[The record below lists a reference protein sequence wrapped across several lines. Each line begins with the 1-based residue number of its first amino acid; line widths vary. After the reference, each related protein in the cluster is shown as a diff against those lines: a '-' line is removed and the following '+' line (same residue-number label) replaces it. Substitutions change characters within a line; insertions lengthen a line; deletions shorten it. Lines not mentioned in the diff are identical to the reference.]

1 MDIKIEKA
9 KEIRTLIEN
18 NTIDKIAA
26 LNLLQELVNKQKKSI
41 SEIDVYI
48 QEIDNLKKIKLIK
61 NNINNNIIELE
72 ENSNQI
78 MEFLSLNNDDLKK
91 LKQFGYKLL

>member
-1 MDIKIEKA
+1 MNTKTERA

-26 LNLLQELVNKQKKSI
+26 LNLLQEVINTQDVSI
-41 SEIDVYI
+41 SEIDVYLH
-48 QEIDNLKKIKLIK
+48 EIDNLKKIKLIK
-61 NNINNNIIELE
+61 NNISSSIIELE

-78 MEFLSLNNDDLKK
+78 MEFLSLNNDDFKK

>member
-26 LNLLQELVNKQKKSI
+26 LNLLQELVNTQNISI
-41 SEIDVYI
+41 SELDVYLH
-48 QEIDNLKKIKLIK
+48 EIDNLKKIKLIK
-61 NNINNNIIELE
+61 ISSSIIELE

-78 MEFLSLNNDDLKK
+78 MEFLSLNNDDFKK

>member
-1 MDIKIEKA
+1 MNTKTERA

-26 LNLLQELVNKQKKSI
+26 LNLLQELVNTQNISI
-41 SEIDVYI
+41 SELDVYLH
-48 QEIDNLKKIKLIK
+48 EIDNLKKIKLIK
-61 NNINNNIIELE
+61 NNISSSIIELE

-78 MEFLSLNNDDLKK
+78 MEFLSLNNDDFKK

>member
-26 LNLLQELVNKQKKSI
+26 LNLLQELVNTQNISI
-41 SEIDVYI
+41 SELDVYLH
-48 QEIDNLKKIKLIK
+48 EIDNLKKIKLIK
-61 NNINNNIIELE
+61 NNISSSIIELE

-78 MEFLSLNNDDLKK
+78 MEFLSLNNDDFKK

>member
-26 LNLLQELVNKQKKSI
+26 LNLLKELVNTQNISI
-41 SEIDVYI
+41 SELDVYLH
-48 QEIDNLKKIKLIK
+48 EIDNLKKIKLIK
-61 NNINNNIIELE
+61 NNISSSIIELE

-78 MEFLSLNNDDLKK
+78 MEFLSLNNDDFKK

>member
-1 MDIKIEKA
+1 MNTKTERA

-26 LNLLQELVNKQKKSI
+26 LNLLQEVINTQDVPI
-41 SEIDVYI
+41 SEIDVYLH
-48 QEIDNLKKIKLIK
+48 EIDNLKKIKLIK
-61 NNINNNIIELE
+61 NNISSSIIELE

-78 MEFLSLNNDDLKK
+78 MEFLSLNNDDFKK

>member
-26 LNLLQELVNKQKKSI
+26 LNLLQELVNTQNISI
-41 SEIDVYI
+41 SELDVYLR
-48 QEIDNLKKIKLIK
+48 EIDNLKKIKLIK
-61 NNINNNIIELE
+61 NNISSSIIELE

-78 MEFLSLNNDDLKK
+78 MEFLSLNNDDFKK

>member
-1 MDIKIEKA
+1 MNTKTERA

-26 LNLLQELVNKQKKSI
+26 LNLLQEVINTQDVSI
-41 SEIDVYI
+41 SEIDVYLN
-48 QEIDNLKKIKLIK
+48 EIDNLKKIKLIK
-61 NNINNNIIELE
+61 NNISSSIIELE

-78 MEFLSLNNDDLKK
+78 MEFLSLNNDDFKK

>member
-1 MDIKIEKA
+1 MNTKIERA

-26 LNLLQELVNKQKKSI
+26 LNLLQEVINTQDVSI
-41 SEIDVYI
+41 SEIDVYLN
-48 QEIDNLKKIKLIK
+48 EIDNLKKIKLIK
-61 NNINNNIIELE
+61 NNISSSIIELE

-78 MEFLSLNNDDLKK
+78 MEFLSLNNDDFKK

>member
-1 MDIKIEKA
+1 MDTKTERA

-26 LNLLQELVNKQKKSI
+26 LNLLQELINTQDISI
-41 SEIDVYI
+41 SEIDVYLH
-48 QEIDNLKKIKLIK
+48 EIDNLKKIKLIK
-61 NNINNNIIELE
+61 NDINNNIIELE
-72 ENSNQI
+72 DNNNQI
-78 MEFLSLNNDDLKK
+78 IDFLSLNNDDFKK